1 MSRPDATAI
10 SACSPTVSAGQH
22 AEIAKTLADIATVSP
37 YFTVTTGRLPDAGWL
52 PVRQLHTDI
61 DLLERI
67 VGRVQ
72 TRINAAERR
81 VAVST
86 FFLGLS
92 ARLWSVGLGALAGHG
107 VLPDLTGEQLL
118 FHETAG
124 QIRLHIERPTGRH
137 GDDLEA
143 LLADMV
149 IDGHLT
155 PLSAALR
162 RHGSVAEG
170 LLRGNSV
177 SGLLSAAR
185 VFDRTTGSHG
195 GWQLARRLC
204 ADERLDGAVV
214 FDGAD
219 YRRTSC
225 CLYYRTPGGGVCGD
239 CVFTSSP
246 AARSRQA

>member
-1 MSRPDATAI
+1 MSRPTAI
-10 SACSPTVSAGQH
+10 SACSRSLSDRTH
-22 AEIAKTLADIATVSP
+22 AEIPQTLADIATVSP
-37 YFTVTTGRLPDAGWL
+37 YFTVSTGPLTEDGWMS
-52 PVRQLHTDI
+52 VRRLHTDI
-61 DLLERI
+61 DLLEMI

-107 VLPDLTGEQLL
+107 VLPDLTGDQLL
-118 FHETAG
+118 FSETAG
-124 QIRLHIERPTGRH
+124 QIRLHIEHPTGRH
-137 GDDLEA
+137 GDNLEP
-143 LLADMV
+143 LLVDMV
-149 IDGHLT
+149 IEDHLV
-155 PLSAALR
+155 PLTAALR
-162 RHGSVAEG
+162 RRGPIAEG

-185 VFDRTTGSHG
+185 IFDRATATDGR
-195 GWQLARRLC
+195 GWQLARRIC
-204 ADERLDGAVV
+204 ADERLAGAVV
-214 FDGAD
+214 FVGES

-239 CVFTSSP
+239 CVFTTKP
-246 AARSRQA
+246 AQR